1 MTKSVV
7 PFNRQF
13 DPCHGMAVEIGPDI
27 VRVSAANSG
36 PYTFSGT
43 NTYLVGKKTV
53 LIIDPGPNDKRHLDA
68 VLAAIRGRRR
78 VVAILLTH
86 THKDHC
92 ALARRLQQKTGAPL
106 WFGGRHRLSRPK
118 KFLEINK
125 LRQACEWSLVP
136 DRLLKEG
143 EILSIDNLQ
152 IEVVATAGHCANH
165 LSFALAGTPYIFT
178 GDHVMGWNSTLI
190 ATPDGS
196 MADYMESLNRLIMA
210 PFTHYFPGHG
220 GAIKDLGPQS
230 NGREFARSLL
240 AHRRMRNR
248 QIIEAVA
255 SGTTS
260 RSGIVSRI
268 YPGVGLKIR
277 LAAGMIVQAHV
288 EYLVGEGRLK
298 LRRRF
303 WGKTSLSLPG
313 KGD

>member
-1 MTKSVV
+1 MTKAVV
-7 PFNRQF
+7 PFNREF
-13 DPCHGMAVEIGPDI
+13 DPCPGMAVEIGPDI
-27 VRVSAANSG
+27 VRVSANNSG

-43 NTYLVGKKTV
+43 NTYLVGNKSV
-53 LIIDPGPNDKRHLDA
+53 VVIDPGPNDERHLGALIDA
-68 VLAAIRGRRR
+68 IKGRR

-92 ALARRLQQKTGAPL
+92 ALARRLRQKTAAPL

-118 KFLEINK
+118 RFFEINK
-125 LRQACEWSLVP
+125 LKRASEWNLVP
-136 DRLLKEG
+136 DRLLEDG
-143 EILSIDNLQ
+143 EVLSIEHLQ
-152 IEVVATAGHCANH
+152 IEVVATPGHCANH
-165 LSFALAGTPYIFT
+165 LSFALAATPYIFT
-178 GDHVMGWNSTLI
+178 GDHVMGWNSTLV

-196 MADYMESLNRLIMA
+196 MADYLDSLNRLIKA

-248 QIIEAVA
+248 QIVEAVA

-260 RSGIVSRI
+260 MSGIVSRI

-288 EYLVGEGRLK
+288 EYLVAEGRLK

-303 WGKTSLSLPG
+303 WGKTTLSLPD
-313 KGD
+313 KSD